1 MNLKTRKLT
10 LIAILGAIIVVM
22 GLTPLGFIPLGILS
36 ITTMHIPV
44 IIGAVLEGPVVG
56 GLVGLIFGLFSVFN
70 AVTRPTPVSFVF
82 LNPIVSV
89 VPRILIGVIT
99 GYVYKFFKDKNN
111 EKLKVFMNVFWA
123 LVSAFMAYMIFKS
136 FSEGASLANKIF
148 SIIFFAIALI
158 MLYLSITY
166 KRKDFALAISA
177 FCGTLTN
184 SILVLGLIYLLY
196 AQRYVQALG
205 ITDDTAAKVIFS
217 SLITNGIPEA
227 IVAIIITSSVAYSVL
242 KRRK

>member
-1 MNLKTRKLT
+1 MNIKTRKLT

-82 LNPIVSV
+82 LNPMVSV

-99 GYVYKFFKDKNN
+99 GYVYKLLKDKNN
-111 EKLKVFMNVFWA
+111 DKLKLFMNIFWA

-136 FSEGASLANKIF
+136 FSGGASLSNKIF

-158 MLYLSITY
+158 MLYLSVNY
-166 KRKDFALAISA
+166 KRKDFALAVAA
-177 FCGTLTN
+177 FCGTFTN

-196 AQRYVQALG
+196 AQRYVTALG
-205 ITDDTAAKVIFS
+205 VANETAAKVIFS

-227 IVAIIITSSVAYSVL
+227 IVAIIITSSVGYSVL